1 MSDLIRY
8 AWGTSS
14 LGGFLVATSDTGL
27 VAFEFGSEWEG
38 VLDALQE
45 RLPEARLELD
55 QLGLEDAVRRLARL
69 VEHPEEDP
77 GLALDPRGSAYQRRV
92 WQLLREIPAG
102 TTVSYGEVA
111 AKLGTRDPRDVTQ
124 AIADNALAILV
135 PCHRVIKKDGSISG
149 YRWGVRR
156 KRALL
161 ERERRGVAQK
171 AA

>member
-14 LGGFLVATSDTGL
+14 LGDFMVAASESGL
-27 VAFEFGSEWEG
+27 VAFEFATPWDT
-38 VLDALQE
+38 VLDRLRE
-45 RLPEARLELD
+45 RMPQARFEPDEA
-55 QLGLEDAVRRLARL
+55 GLADTLARL
-69 VEHPEEDP
+69 VRLVDHPEEDP
-77 GLALDPRGSAYQRRV
+77 GLALDPRGNGYQLRV
-92 WQLLREIPAG
+92 WQVLREIPAG
-102 TTVSYGEVA
+102 ATLSYGEVA
-111 AKLGTRDPRDVTQ
+111 ARLGTRDARDATK

-135 PCHRVIKKDGSISG
+135 PCHRVLKKDGSISG